1 MNSLG
6 YFDGVNLMALNW
18 WPEYTLC
25 GVEHVSVRWW
35 SLDCQCSETFKRYQ
49 WEFVIWFSARRNS
62 QAIFL

>member
-1 MNSLG
+1 
-6 YFDGVNLMALNW
+6 MALNW